1 MKVRSVLQLTVL
13 AVAAYACDSR
23 APSAVD
29 SGAAA
34 KVVPTAPASSDFSI
48 IVVYGSEK
56 KTWFEEQARAFERT
70 MPKTA
75 GGRSIK
81 IDGRAMG
88 SGEAMQAIA
97 SGTKATVF
105 SPASSVYIPLL
116 NDAYRTATNRPNPV
130 VRAGDPLV
138 LSPVVVGMW
147 KPMAE
152 KLGWPGKQLSWADL
166 LKVATDPK
174 GWGGYGYP
182 EWGRFKFGHTHP
194 EYSNSGFLAV
204 LAEAYAGAKKTRDLT
219 PADLDTKAVRGFLT
233 GVEDTIVHYGKSTGF
248 FSDKMIARGPTYL
261 SAAVLYENLVIE
273 SRGKN
278 AEPPL
283 VAVYPVEGTFWSD
296 HPYSI
301 LDADWVGA
309 DERAA
314 ATSFQAFLKSKP
326 AQERAMAL
334 GFRPSDPAIA
344 IAAPID
350 AAHGVDPKQPQTIL
364 QVPSNQTLSKLLDV
378 WKLTKKGTDATVV
391 FDKSGSMRGNAMV
404 QAKVGTRSFIDS
416 LTPRDEVSLL
426 FFDSRVYPAYPA
438 TQPLMLSNDRK
449 ALYDRVDNVNAEG
462 GTALYDAI
470 AEAYGAAEARAKRRP
485 GEIHALIVMTDGVD
499 ENSKMTLAALKVRLK
514 GEDASVRIF
523 TIAYGEKAET
533 TVLTDIAEAG
543 RGTFAKGDVS
553 SIREVFKEMAS
564 FL

>member
-1 MKVRSVLQLTVL
+1 MKFYSGFSLVLLCVI
-13 AVAAYACDSR
+13 ACDSKS
-23 APSAVD
+23 APSL
-29 SGAAA
+29 SGAATGTVA
-34 KVVPTAPASSDFSI
+34 APATAATAQELSI

-70 MPKTA
+70 MPKTS

-81 IDGRAMG
+81 IEGRAMG

-97 SGTKATVF
+97 TGTKATVF
-105 SPASSVYIPLL
+105 SPASSVYIPIL
-116 NDAYRTATNRPNPV
+116 NDAVRTATGRPNAIV
-130 VRAGDPLV
+130 KAGDPLV
-138 LSPVVVGMW
+138 LSPVVVGIW

-152 KLGWPGKQLSWADL
+152 KLGWPGKQVSWADL

-174 GWGGYGYP
+174 GWGGYGNP
-182 EWGRFKFGHTHP
+182 EWGKFKFGHTHP

-204 LAEAYAGAKKTRDLT
+204 LAEAYAGSKKTRDLT

-248 FSDKMIARGPTYL
+248 FSEKMIARGPSYL

-273 SRGKN
+273 SRAKN
-278 AEPPL
+278 ADPPL

-301 LDADWVGA
+301 LDAEWVGP

-314 ATSFQAFLKSKP
+314 ALSFQAFLKGRPS
-326 AQERAMAL
+326 QERAMAL
-334 GFRPSDPAIA
+334 GFRPSDPSIA

-350 AAHGVDPKQPQTIL
+350 VAHGVDPKQPQTIL
-364 QVPSNQTLSKLLDV
+364 QLPSNETLSKLLDV

-404 QAKVGTRSFIDS
+404 QAKIGTRSFIDS

-426 FFDSRVYPAYPA
+426 FFDSQVYPA
-438 TQPLMLSNDRK
+438 TQPLMLSSDRK
-449 ALYDRVDNVNAEG
+449 VLYDRVDSVAAEG

-470 AEAYGAAEARAKRRP
+470 ASAYAAAELRAKKRP

-499 ENSKMTLAALKVRLK
+499 ENSKMTLPQLKARLK

-523 TIAYGEKAET
+523 TIAYGAKAET